1 MHFFA
6 VYGGWNYW
14 IWTKVGMKEDIGVAD
29 EMALL
34 VLGSRRIA
42 MKISIKEGMGTPWER
57 TALPSKFASKC
68 CSFTLG
74 LCCGALLV
82 CYSWFTFFQP

>member
-29 EMALL
+29 KMEFL
-34 VLGSRRIA
+34 VLGARRRIA
-42 MKISIKEGMGTPWER
+42 MKISIKEGMGVADEMTMSNLGSR
-57 TALPSKFASKC
+57 A
-68 CSFTLG
+68 CS
-74 LCCGALLV
+74 ALLGRIAMKI
-82 CYSWFTFFQP
+82 T

>member
-6 VYGGWNYW
+6 VYGGWNYF

-42 MKISIKEGMGTPWER
+42 MKISIKEGMGVANEMTMSNLGSR
-57 TALPSKFASKC
+57 A
-68 CSFTLG
+68 CS
-74 LCCGALLV
+74 ALLGRIAMKI
-82 CYSWFTFFQP
+82 T